1 MAGSVSAALSAT
13 RFELSIG
20 DQQVVLF
27 SELKTVTSALEL
39 PAFISAP
46 SEMHFDVATGRQL
59 PPCVVLKRR
68 LTPGIEL
75 AAWHEQAILGSIAA
89 ASRTCML
96 TMLGAKGDAVARY
109 QLTEA
114 WPSKIEI
121 GALDSGI
128 LTETVTLT
136 CRLLQRVSV

>member
-1 MAGSVSAALSAT
+1 MAGVVSAALSAT
-13 RFELSIG
+13 RFELAISG
-20 DQQVVLF
+20 QQPVLF
-27 SELKTVTSALEL
+27 AELKGITSALEL

-46 SEMHFDVATGRQL
+46 SEMNFDVATGRQL

-68 LTPGIEL
+68 LTPGLEI
-75 AAWHEQAILGSIAA
+75 AAWHELSIRDLATA
-89 ASRTCML
+89 RRSCTL

-109 QLTEA
+109 LLSEA
-114 WPSKIEI
+114 WPSKLEI
-121 GALDSGI
+121 GTLDSGI